1 VDAIRLREPCLI
13 VLVGAAGSG
22 KTTLAGRFFDDREI
36 LSSDRYRELI
46 AGDEADQSVSGP
58 AFARLHRDLE
68 RRLNGSGTAVV
79 DATNVGAAARR
90 ALLDRARQAN
100 VPAVAIVLD
109 LPVDVVLARNE
120 ARAGRVVDPAIVR
133 RQLAEL
139 RPIVDRGSLAGEGF
153 DAVYVIR
160 DPDALDELM
169 LLRGS
174 GGPQAG
180 RPAGGPSG

>member
-1 VDAIRLREPCLI
+1 MDSIRLHEPCLL
-13 VLVGAAGSG
+13 VLIGAAGSG

-46 AGDEADQSVSGP
+46 SGDEADQSVNGP

-68 RRLNGSGTAVV
+68 RRLAGSGTAVV
-79 DATNVGAAARR
+79 DATNVAAGARR
-90 ALLDRARQAN
+90 ALLDRARQAK

-109 LPVDVVLARNE
+109 LPADVVLARNA
-120 ARAGRVVDPAIVR
+120 ARGGRVVDAAVVR
-133 RQLAEL
+133 RQLADL
-139 RPIVDRGSLAGEGF
+139 RPALDRGLLAGEGF

-160 DPDALDELM
+160 DPGALEELV

-174 GGPQAG
+174 GGT
-180 RPAGGPSG
+180 PAA